1 MIIQSIW
8 SQLVK
13 AMLAIWAWFCTWLT
27 PFWIITYVI
36 AGSVPQIMIIYQKRH
51 LKGTPELNK
60 KYHAFVR
67 LDYPHWS
74 YVKICIM
81 SLLTLHPVRCALGIG
96 IKVIYV
102 IIAFFAM
109 LGTDPV

>member
-1 MIIQSIW
+1 
-8 SQLVK
+8 
-13 AMLAIWAWFCTWLT
+13 
-27 PFWIITYVI
+27 
-36 AGSVPQIMIIYQKRH
+36 MIIYQKRH

-74 YVKICIM
+74 YVKICLM
-81 SLLTLHPVRCALGIG
+81 SLLTLYPVRFVLGVG

-109 LGTDPV
+109 LGTVPGAPLARWRYNIMAVARCVL